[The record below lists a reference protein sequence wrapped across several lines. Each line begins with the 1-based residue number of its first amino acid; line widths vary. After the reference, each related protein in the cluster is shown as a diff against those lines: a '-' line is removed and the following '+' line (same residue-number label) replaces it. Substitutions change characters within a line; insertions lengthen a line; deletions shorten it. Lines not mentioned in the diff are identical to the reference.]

1 MKNKGMKLLLL
12 AMAVAGLAGAAPVGV
27 LADTTD
33 EGMTSEAAIE
43 ETAET
48 ADTAEGGRNVPYYS
62 LSKDGGNWDGSHYT
76 KADGTL
82 AKDVFFFDGENTY
95 YLQADG
101 SPMKD
106 KLTYHPDGEHIIY
119 FDTEGH
125 EVFTTFRYCPGVGY
139 TCYFDAQGYLYKDQ
153 ITFVGDKVY
162 YLNAN
167 GAMEQSGWFGFANGR
182 DYGFANQDGTLIT
195 TGWGYDPYGRTV
207 FYHWNGMVAR
217 GLITDNVWYYNMDET
232 DGHYVGQFPYSGSTG
247 SESANTITVDGYT
260 FNVDTMNAVSAA
272 SRNADEYGYESREM
286 SYGNTVVDGIDYAS
300 VFNAQGYLNGN
311 KDVKA
316 AGFTTDNA
324 ILHFVKDGMPAS
336 RVALREFN
344 VTKYRANYYDELNP
358 KYGDD
363 WKLYY
368 YDYMCYGKS
377 SGKVANKYI
386 SGKASDLA
394 AYNFDY
400 AALVRDYPE
409 YR

>member
-12 AMAVAGLAGAAPVGV
+12 AMTVAGLAGAAPIGV

-33 EGMTSEAAIE
+33 EGVTSEAAIQ

-48 ADTAEGGRNVPYYS
+48 ADTAEGGRSVNYYS

-76 KADGTL
+76 KTDGTL
-82 AKDVFFFDGENTY
+82 AKDVFFFDGQYTY
-95 YLQADG
+95 YLMTDG

-195 TGWGYDPYGRTV
+195 TGWGYDPYGRVV

-217 GLITDNVWYYNMDET
+217 GLISDASYYYNMDET
-232 DGHYVGQFPYSGSTG
+232 DGHYIGQWAYNS
-247 SESANTITVDGYT
+247 IVVDGYA
-260 FNVDTMNAVSAA
+260 FDVDKMNAVSAA
-272 SRNADEYGYESREM
+272 SRNADEYGYERDGF
-286 SYGNTVVDGIDYAS
+286 SYGNTVCNGIDYAA
-300 VFNAQGYLNGN
+300 VFNARVHMNRKKL
-311 KDVKA
+311 DA
-316 AGFTTDNA
+316 AGFTTENA
-324 ILHFVKDGMPAS
+324 VLHFVNDGMPVGQSAIM
-336 RVALREFN
+336 EFDP
-344 VTKYRANYYDELNP
+344 KYYRANYYEELNP
-358 KYGDD
+358 KYGKN

-368 YDYMCYGKS
+368 YDYMCYGKA
-377 SGKVANKYI
+377 SGKVADDLI
-386 SGKASDLA
+386 STEAEEHF
-394 AYNFDY
+394 YND
-400 AALVRDYPE
+400 
-409 YR
+409 